1 MNEREMIRQWIAWK
15 SDRESKLF
23 FQKDLAEKA
32 GLSVTY
38 LSNIMTGTRNPGTK
52 TLVRIAGAFGITMA
66 EFYSGPPQASPGG
79 KKVIS
84 GKFHSGQESYEPV
97 TKERADVPENTGLAL
112 SETSPEKIEK
122 LFSSIGVSLEELCP
136 SNPEHIPDI
145 RETPQKKE
153 ITKPADYD
161 PRTVSDKLPLLTH
174 IPAGDWRTW
183 FDGNSEALFSRFI
196 PRVIVQGCYSF
207 AVKVDDTSMIPD
219 LHEGDLLIINPEDT
233 FSNIHGGIGVAA
245 VNNRF
250 VARKIYIH
258 KGEYMLVPSNPVHNT
273 EYIPVEGTRIFK
285 VALWIPDARN
295 KF

>member
-1 MNEREMIRQWIAWK
+1 MNEREMIRRWIVWK
-15 SDRESKLF
+15 SDRDSKMF

-32 GLSVTY
+32 GLSITY

-52 TLVRIAGAFGITMA
+52 TLERIAGAFGITMA
-66 EFYSGPPQASPGG
+66 EFYSGPPQVSADGG
-79 KKVIS
+79 KVIS
-84 GKFHSGQESYEPV
+84 GRYPSGQERLEPA
-97 TKERADVPENTGLAL
+97 KQERTDVPENTGLAL

-136 SNPEHIPDI
+136 SSPKLIPDI
-145 RETPQKKE
+145 REAPRKE
-153 ITKPADYD
+153 ITKLASHEPWAI
-161 PRTVSDKLPLLTH
+161 SDKLPLLTH

-183 FDGNSEALFSRFI
+183 FDGNSEASFSRFI
-196 PRVIVQGCYSF
+196 QRVIVQGSYSF

-258 KGEYMLVPSNPVHNT
+258 KGEYMLVPSNTVHNT
-273 EYIPVEGTRIFK
+273 EHIPVEGTQIFK
-285 VALWIPDARN
+285 VALWIPNALN

>member
-1 MNEREMIRQWIAWK
+1 MNEREMIRRWMAWK
-15 SDRESKLF
+15 SGRESRSF

-32 GLSVTY
+32 SLSVTY

-52 TLVRIAGAFGITMA
+52 TLERIAGAFGITMA
-66 EFYSGPPQASPGG
+66 EFYSGPPQVSPGG
-79 KKVIS
+79 GKVIS
-84 GKFHSGQESYEPV
+84 GSYPSGPENPELVTQER
-97 TKERADVPENTGLAL
+97 TDVPKNTGLAL
-112 SETSPEKIEK
+112 TETSPEKIEK

-136 SNPEHIPDI
+136 SDQDHIPDI
-145 RETPQKKE
+145 RETLSKV
-153 ITKPADYD
+153 ITKPADYE

-183 FDGNSEALFSRFI
+183 FDGNSETSFPRFI
-196 PRVIVQGCYSF
+196 PRVIVQGSYSF
-207 AVKVDDTSMIPD
+207 AVKVDDASMIPD

-250 VARKIYIH
+250 VARKVYIH
-258 KGEYMLVPSNPVHNT
+258 KGEYMLVPSNPVHKS
-273 EYIPVEGTRIFK
+273 EYVPVEGTQIFK

-295 KF
+295 RF